1 MAMNELPR
9 GENRPADRPP
19 SPVLLRL
26 RRMVKAGV
34 DWFVGNDLVTG
45 FLFVATVALLIY
57 SQARPV
63 SFGELVAGE
72 FAFHD
77 YVVPFDV
84 EVVDEENREL
94 QRREAGELSPPV
106 YLFDPSVQ
114 KDRLR
119 KLRRF
124 FEAGRSFL
132 SRRPAEQQEAPL
144 SPEEREAL
152 WEELPLSVEKR
163 TLGLFL
169 RYRFSEDLEGALRH
183 SYQGIIKE
191 RVAVSPPILER
202 AKYVLV
208 LHPDGGE
215 QQLDPDKVLSIE
227 MAKAQLQA
235 AVKQKME
242 GMGGGDSLASA
253 FLAPLVE
260 TNLSLDQEE
269 TARRFEAAVTGVPDR
284 QIMLP
289 RGMVIARQGER
300 LTEEDVAWLQKI
312 ETNRTGARA
321 YRTAAGSAV
330 LLFFMVFFLWR
341 YIRVHQ
347 REFSDRHSLFGMN
360 MIVGLGTVLL
370 AFALLH
376 LGDLLADNIS
386 LGGFHRIQPYR
397 YAIPMAVGALLM
409 VLLTNARMAMFF
421 SILASVSFGF
431 LVAWDLPLTVYAL
444 FGSFA
449 GIYGLTQYKERS
461 VIIKA
466 GLVVGCAN
474 AVIILALAAAEGTVV
489 RVSSL
494 LFDMAAGLVS
504 GILVAFVASFSLPL
518 LEWIF
523 NVVTDIRL
531 LELSNLNSPL
541 LRKLAVQ
548 APGTY
553 NHSVIV
559 GTLAEAAAESI
570 GGGALL
576 CRVAAYYHDIGKMNK
591 PEYFIENSPQDAI
604 KRHEKLSPTMSSLI
618 ILSHVKDGA
627 KLARDYHLPRP
638 IEDFILQHHGTRLIT
653 YFFKKAKKMEDRG
666 IQEVSESN
674 FRYPGPK
681 PQSKE
686 AAIFMMADSVE
697 AAART
702 VEGPTP
708 AKFKDLI
715 RQIVNAV
722 ILDDQLSETELT
734 FSDLDRIQRSF
745 EVTLA
750 SIYHHRIEYPG
761 FRFEDRP
768 GRERAVLPA

>member
-1 MAMNELPR
+1 ML
-9 GENRPADRPP
+9 
-19 SPVLLRL
+19 VRL
-26 RRMVKAGV
+26 RRLVKAGI

-45 FLFVATVALLIY
+45 TLFVATVTLLIY

-63 SFGELVAGE
+63 SYGKLVPGE
-72 FAFHD
+72 FAFRD
-77 YVVPFDV
+77 YIVPFDV
-84 EVVDEENREL
+84 EVIDEENNEL
-94 QRREAGELSPPV
+94 RRRQAGDQSPPV
-106 YLFDPSVQ
+106 YNFDPSVQ
-114 KDRLR
+114 HDRLR
-119 KLRRF
+119 KLGRF

-132 SRRPAEQQEAPL
+132 NRRPEESRTAPL
-144 SPEEREAL
+144 SPEGREL
-152 WEELPLSVEKR
+152 LLEELPLPVQNG
-163 TLGLFL
+163 TLDLFL
-169 RYRFSEDLEGALRH
+169 SHRFSDDLEGALRL
-183 SYQGIIKE
+183 SYQGVLKE
-191 RVAVSPPILER
+191 RVAVSPPILGR
-202 AKYVLV
+202 ADHLLV

-215 QQLDPDKVLSIE
+215 QQLDADQVLSIE
-227 MAKAQLQA
+227 AVKAQLLQS
-235 AVKQKME
+235 VKQNMA
-242 GMGGGDSLASA
+242 GMDGDETLAA
-253 FLAPLVE
+253 EFIAPLVE

-269 TARRFEAAVTGVPDR
+269 TTRRYEQAMAGVLAR
-284 QIMLP
+284 QQMLP
-289 RGMVIARQGER
+289 RGKVIARKGER
-300 LTEEDVAWLQKI
+300 LTEEEVGWLDEIAKK
-312 ETNRTGARA
+312 RTPAHGYRA
-321 YRTAAGSAV
+321 AAGSLV
-330 LLFFMVFFLWR
+330 LMLLMVFFLWR

-370 AFALLH
+370 GFALLK
-376 LGDLLADNIS
+376 LGDLLASNIA
-386 LGGFHRIQPYR
+386 LPAFNRIQPYR
-397 YAIPMAVGALLM
+397 FAIPMAVGALLM

-421 SILASVSFGF
+421 SILASTSFGI

-444 FGSFA
+444 LGSFA

-466 GLVVGCAN
+466 GLVVGGAN
-474 AVIILALAAAEGTVV
+474 AVTVLALAAAEGEALDLST
-489 RVSSL
+489 L
-494 LFDMAAGLVS
+494 LFDMAAGVVG
-504 GILVAFVASFSLPL
+504 GILVAFVASFSLPM
-518 LEWIF
+518 LEWTF
-523 NVVTDIRL
+523 NVVTEIRL
-531 LELSNLNSPL
+531 LELSNLNTPL

-553 NHSVIV
+553 NHSVLV
-559 GTLAEAAAESI
+559 GTLAEAAAEAI

-576 CRVAAYYHDIGKMNK
+576 CRVAAYYHDIGKMKK
-591 PEYFIENSPQDAI
+591 PEYFIENSPQDAT

-638 IEDFILQHHGTRLIT
+638 IEDFILQHHGTRLIS

-702 VEGPTP
+702 VDEPTP
-708 AKFKDLI
+708 AKFNDLI

-745 EVTLA
+745 EITLA

-768 GRERAVLPA
+768 GRERVVLPV